1 MKVVVDIYGGDN
13 APKEIVKGCV
23 QALKEN
29 RGFDLVLVG
38 KANEIAD
45 LLKEQTVEMSRVE
58 IVDAPDVITND
69 DAPTSAIRTKKESS
83 LVVALDRVKT
93 TRSA

>member
-45 LLKEQTVEMSRVE
+45 LLKEQTKCR
-58 IVDAPDVITND
+58 AW
-69 DAPTSAIRTKKESS
+69 K
-83 LVVALDRVKT
+83 
-93 TRSA
+93 

>member
-38 KANEIAD
+38 KANEIGRPAQRAD
-45 LLKEQTVEMSRVE
+45 GG
-58 IVDAPDVITND
+58 N
-69 DAPTSAIRTKKESS
+69 
-83 LVVALDRVKT
+83 VACGNSGRARRDNQR
-93 TRSA
+93 RRAHNGD

>member
-29 RGFDLVLVG
+29 RGFDLCLW
-38 KANEIAD
+38 ARQTEIAD
-45 LLKEQTVEMSRVE
+45 LLKEQTGGNVARGNSGR
-58 IVDAPDVITND
+58 ADV
-69 DAPTSAIRTKKESS
+69 
-83 LVVALDRVKT
+83 
-93 TRSA
+93 

>member
-45 LLKEQTVEMSRVE
+45 LLKEQTVEMSRGNSGRARR
-58 IVDAPDVITND
+58 DNQRRRAHNGD
-69 DAPTSAIRTKKESS
+69 
-83 LVVALDRVKT
+83 
-93 TRSA
+93 

>member
-1 MKVVVDIYGGDN
+1 MKVVADIYGGDN

-38 KANEIAD
+38 KANEIATCS
-45 LLKEQTVEMSRVE
+45 KSRRWKCR
-58 IVDAPDVITND
+58 AW
-69 DAPTSAIRTKKESS
+69 K
-83 LVVALDRVKT
+83 
-93 TRSA
+93 

>member
-58 IVDAPDVITND
+58 NSGRARRDNQRRRAHHRRLEP
-69 DAPTSAIRTKKESS
+69 KKKARS
-83 LVVALDRVKT
+83 LWLLT
-93 TRSA
+93 E

>member
-58 IVDAPDVITND
+58 IVDAPDVISMEDEPKSILCLLYTS
-69 DAPTSAIRTKKESS
+69 DAADE
-83 LVVALDRVKT
+83 L
-93 TRSA
+93 